1 MNSTSREL
9 ADKIITLDGSINKN
23 FQKLGYI
30 YFALKS
36 LKNNLPE
43 NNELNDK
50 LLFLKSYLYRN
61 IISYKQYNLSYDLL
75 KLSKRK
81 IPEQDEITQYLK
93 SYVSGV
99 TDALNLIAL
108 PSLKIKSSYALN
120 LKNDSDEKVQQI
132 ANFIKTIPDFY
143 KITDIKKQMSLFVG
157 NSQSLTIK
165 IDDDKEQT
173 IQNDLSAIKSDISDI
188 KSFFNYLTSQ
198 NQFAE
203 SKKFSKKIAYSR
215 INCKKA
221 LKDII
226 LLFEMLES
234 KKIVKFVD
242 RSNVDIIINLH
253 FEFENKEKCNQH
265 EITLIEKKKIIWL
278 TSQRLLIYFIEQL
291 KERDVISFPPTYKV
305 SRLIITHFCDENG
318 ENYKLSSISDQQKKM
333 KNNKKSK
340 IGEIG
345 KPEGFEIIDSLIQ
358 PIVI

>member
-9 ADKIITLDGSINKN
+9 ADTIITLDGSINKN

-61 IISYKQYNLSYDLL
+61 IISYKQYNLSYDLV

-81 IPEQDEITQYLK
+81 IPEQDEVTQYLK

-108 PSLKIKSSYALN
+108 PSLKTKSSYALN

-132 ANFIKTIPDFY
+132 ANFIKAIPDFY

-157 NSQSLTIK
+157 NFQSLTIK

-173 IQNDLSAIKSDISDI
+173 IQNDLSALKSEFADI
-188 KSFFNYLTSQ
+188 KSLINDITSTMQ
-198 NQFAE
+198 
-203 SKKFSKKIAYSR
+203 
-215 INCKKA
+215 INNNRDSNKN
-221 LKDII
+221 
-226 LLFEMLES
+226 
-234 KKIVKFVD
+234 
-242 RSNVDIIINLH
+242 SNVNKIYCRNKIEIVSILEKMKGTLIGFKNNENLNVLVNEHFFTDNEADSINIHYDKTNKIKWIGRERHLIRFVYWLVCNKIINNPQAYQFNL
-253 FEFENKEKCNQH
+253 
-265 EITLIEKKKIIWL
+265 LIEQHFYNELKKVDFTSKQIL
-278 TSQRLLIYFIEQL
+278 TQSYNMMKSSNDELNELFN
-291 KERDVISFPPTYKV
+291 KYK
-305 SRLIITHFCDENG
+305 
-318 ENYKLSSISDQQKKM
+318 
-333 KNNKKSK
+333 
-340 IGEIG
+340 
-345 KPEGFEIIDSLIQ
+345 
-358 PIVI
+358 